1 MTEKEAKP
9 TNDLKVLSKT
19 KVRCQDETIFPATA
33 FPDLRLSVTTMNL
46 MTLEM
51 IEWCRLK
58 LVMCSGAADK
68 LRGEEVRAASGDVLQ
83 TFF

>member
-1 MTEKEAKP
+1 
-9 TNDLKVLSKT
+9 
-19 KVRCQDETIFPATA
+19 
-33 FPDLRLSVTTMNL
+33 MNL